1 MAQQASEGL
10 EKQLLHLL
18 RFSGLQQDNL
28 RELVNIVV
36 QLQSKGLDQFR
47 VFPKGLPV
55 VDGLTVQ
62 GTVEASNIAG
72 VLSSILTQTP
82 RLGGVSIFPYG
93 IINPEAFQVNVTLG
107 NVAEAGAREAGA
119 VA

>member
-1 MAQQASEGL
+1 MAQQTSEGL

-18 RFSGLQQDNL
+18 RFSGLQQENL

-36 QLQSKGLDQFR
+36 QLQSKGLNKFR
-47 VFPKGLPV
+47 IFPRGIINI
-55 VDGLTVQ
+55 DGLEVQ
-62 GTVEASNIAG
+62 GTVEASQAATLLG
-72 VLSSILTQTP
+72 SILTQTP